1 MCRFASEYGFQSWP
15 GWEVVA
21 AVSEAEDWSLA
32 SAWAGHRQHHPGGNM
47 ELVWQIRLNMDLDQ
61 VSTSSIFQFQFQFQ
75 FHKHMKSIN
84 EIMKSINE
92 IIHCCIAIDFC
103 T

>member
-32 SAWAGHRQHHPGGNM
+32 SAWAAHRQHHPGGNM

-61 VSTSSIFQFQFQFQ
+61 VSWSVS
-75 FHKHMKSIN
+75 HP
-84 EIMKSINE
+84 
-92 IIHCCIAIDFC
+92 FC
-103 T
+103 SFSFSFSFTNT

>member
-32 SAWAGHRQHHPGGNM
+32 SAWAAHRQHHPGGNM

-61 VSTSSIFQFQFQFQ
+61 VSTASLDTLSKFKFSQA
-75 FHKHMKSIN
+75 HEIN
-84 EIMKSINE
+84 
-92 IIHCCIAIDFC
+92 IHCHIAIDSY

>member
-1 MCRFASEYGFQSWP
+1 MFHGARFASEYGFQSWP
-15 GWEVVA
+15 GWELVA

-32 SAWAGHRQHHPGGNM
+32 SAWAEHRQHHPGGNM

-61 VSTSSIFQFQFQFQ
+61 VSTASIYLIFFQ
-75 FHKHMKSIN
+75 FHKHMK
-84 EIMKSINE
+84 
-92 IIHCCIAIDFC
+92 

>member
-32 SAWAGHRQHHPGGNM
+32 SAWAAHRQHHPGGNM

-61 VSTSSIFQFQFQFQ
+61 VSTASLDTLSKFKFSQT
-75 FHKHMKSIN
+75 HEIN
-84 EIMKSINE
+84 
-92 IIHCCIAIDFC
+92 IHCCIAIDFY

>member
-1 MCRFASEYGFQSWP
+1 MVTSDHDVTCARFASEYGFQSWP

-61 VSTSSIFQFQFQFQ
+61 VSWSVRHSFFARYSI
-75 FHKHMKSIN
+75 
-84 EIMKSINE
+84 
-92 IIHCCIAIDFC
+92 
-103 T
+103 